1 MSTFAKTEIY
11 LLGFVDQEREREREL
26 FKERLI
32 HKLKDYKF
40 HRSFAVEI
48 IEF

>member
-1 MSTFAKTEIY
+1 MSTFANTEIY
-11 LLGFVDQEREREREL
+11 LLGFVDQEGEREL

>member
-11 LLGFVDQEREREREL
+11 LLGFVDQEREREL